1 MQDPLSLPLPGR
13 EGEEVEL
20 LETHPANPKRL
31 TSRSRERVRAID
43 VVFEADARERDL
55 REVLAERRLRTA
67 AQTALPE
74 RSAHLVELVAA
85 HREEID
91 EQLSTHSRDWPLHRM
106 PAVDRAIL
114 RTGAAEILH
123 DTPADGVG
131 PVIGE
136 YATIARELSTED
148 SPRFVNGLLQRIGEM
163 RDLLG

>member
-1 MQDPLSLPLPGR
+1 M
-13 EGEEVEL
+13 
-20 LETHPANPKRL
+20 

-43 VVFEADARERDL
+43 VAFEADARERDL
-55 REVLAERRLRTA
+55 LDVLAERRQRTA

-74 RSAHLVELVAA
+74 RAVHLVETLAA
-85 HREEID
+85 HAEEID

-123 DTPADGVG
+123 DAPADGIG
-131 PVIGE
+131 AVIGE

-148 SPRFVNGLLQRIGEM
+148 SPRFVNGLLQRLGEL
-163 RDLLG
+163 RDILG